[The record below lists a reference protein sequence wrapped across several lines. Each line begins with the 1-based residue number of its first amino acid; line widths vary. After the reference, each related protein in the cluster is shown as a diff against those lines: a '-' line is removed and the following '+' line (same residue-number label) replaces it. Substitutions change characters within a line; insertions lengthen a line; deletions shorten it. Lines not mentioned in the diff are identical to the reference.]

1 MFSGRSCTKVR
12 VQVQCA
18 STVFSITW
26 ICLQRTLLLL
36 VSPGCGRLQN
46 AQRTISRGPRQLWSG
61 GHLHVSA
68 GRNRERLHA
77 SQPFERRHRNSPC
90 ITKVLKRYVCQ
101 CLPNA
106 GINFPNEA
114 LGFTFPF
121 KSAAFPSR
129 SDSEDVVR
137 LASERRQMAPVEEN
151 KMR

>member
-1 MFSGRSCTKVR
+1 M
-12 VQVQCA
+12 
-18 STVFSITW
+18 
-26 ICLQRTLLLL
+26 
-36 VSPGCGRLQN
+36 VSLN
-46 AQRTISRGPRQLWSG
+46 SISRGPRQLVR

-90 ITKVLKRYVCQ
+90 TKVLKGYECQ

-106 GINFPNEA
+106 GINFPNEP

-129 SDSEDVVR
+129 SDSEEVVP
-137 LASERRQMAPVEEN
+137 LASEQRQMAPVEEN